1 MLHYL
6 VYLASPRQIEQV
18 KKSLNRL
25 HMHQAGSSEN
35 VLRVVHPFLGDL
47 EIVLTLLTDI
57 SQVSVHL
64 KHNPVDAFVYDERQG
79 GIDAYNAIR
88 KIEENLALLAQQWGP
103 DFRLPKGRVIVLLE
117 DSEEVAA
124 KSFKLGRLN
133 VKDILVAPPHFAK
146 TLRWIAR
153 VLSAARE
160 QNERKVGFACNGGGM
175 EGYLYQAGCIYALS
189 RAFKRKSVYDCQ
201 VFSGVS
207 SGSMHATALAAG
219 IPIEEIVKSIKG
231 KSTRIP
237 HLKSSIL
244 YDFSPSEILKRF
256 GKQMHDWSSLSPSTW
271 MTKALQFIPTGVLKG
286 EGLKKYIASA
296 IESFGVIDD
305 FSALNSELYIGTT
318 HQDTFEHVVMGASPF
333 NHVRVSDAI
342 RASCAIPPFFTP
354 HKIENE
360 YYIDGQISSPCD
372 LELLIRRGCR
382 LIFIVDPIVPYATPE
397 TGLTENAGGLYNLIQ
412 TIKTLINARF
422 RSELAHTI
430 ERYPDVDYLVFQP
443 YGECS
448 SVMRGSPLKYKFN
461 TSITDLAYKGTL
473 MRLRERYEIYSAKLN
488 KYGFELVSQEELLK
502 LEEEGIVV

>member
-1 MLHYL
+1 LLHYL
-6 VYLASPRQIEQV
+6 VYLASPRQLEQV
-18 KKSLNRL
+18 KKSLNRF
-25 HMHQAGSSEN
+25 HMSPEGSSEN
-35 VLRVVHPFLGDL
+35 VFRIKHSYLGDL
-47 EIVLTLLTDI
+47 EIVLTLLSDI
-57 SQVSVHL
+57 SQVSLHL

-79 GIDAYNAIR
+79 GLDAYVAIR
-88 KIEENLALLAQQWGP
+88 KIEENLATLAQQWGP
-103 DFRLPKGRVIVLLE
+103 DFRLPKGRIIVLLE

-153 VLSAARE
+153 VLTSARE

-175 EGYLYQAGCIYALS
+175 EGYLFQAGCIYALS
-189 RAFKRKSVYDCQ
+189 RAFKRKSIHDCQ

-219 IPIEEIVKSIKG
+219 IPIEEIVRSIKG
-231 KSTRIP
+231 KATRIP
-237 HLKSSIL
+237 NLKSSII

-256 GKQMHDWSSLSPSTW
+256 AKQMHAWSSLAPSTW
-271 MTKALQFIPTGVLKG
+271 IPKALQFIPTGFLKG
-286 EGLKKYIASA
+286 EGLKNYIASA
-296 IESFGVIDD
+296 IENYGIIDD

-333 NHVRVSDAI
+333 HHVRVSDAI

-354 HKIENE
+354 HKIESE

-372 LELLIRRGCR
+372 LELLIHRGCR
-382 LIFIVDPIVPYATPE
+382 LIFIVDPIVPYSTPE

-412 TIKTLINARF
+412 TIKTLIHARF
-422 RSELAHTI
+422 RSELVHTI

-488 KYGFELVSQEELLK
+488 KYGFELVSPDDLLK
-502 LEEEGIVV
+502 LEMEGIVV